1 MKILF
6 MGTPYFAVFSLDAL
20 TEAGEDIIAVVTQ
33 TDKPQGRGYVLTPS
47 AVKRRAQELSIP
59 VYQPKTL
66 RDEAFAELLSAL
78 DPEMI
83 VVAAYGKILPEN
95 VINYPKYGCI
105 NVHGS
110 YLPKY
115 RGAAPMQRAII
126 DGEEYTG
133 VTIMYMD
140 VGLDT
145 GDMLAREKIAI
156 GPDDDF
162 EVIHDR
168 IGKTGAALLVK
179 TINDIKDGRAV
190 REKQDDSLSTYAA
203 KISKEDRLIDFSL
216 SAKKVHDLVRGLSP
230 VPLAQTFTEKGRLLK
245 IVKTA
250 VSDNEN
256 GNAAPGTVVSVDG
269 GRICVACGE
278 GCVDILTLIPEG
290 KSKMSAA
297 DFVRGRGISVGEV
310 LCRDKK

>member
-6 MGTPYFAVFSLDAL
+6 MGTPDFAVFSLDAL

-203 KISKEDRLIDFSL
+203 KISKEARLIDFSL

>member
-6 MGTPYFAVFSLDAL
+6 MGTPDFAVFSLDAL

-269 GRICVACGE
+269 ERICVACGE

-297 DFVRGRGISVGEV
+297 DFVRGRGISAGEF

>member
-6 MGTPYFAVFSLDAL
+6 MGTPDFAVFSLDAL

-179 TINDIKDGRAV
+179 TINDIKDGMAV

>member
-6 MGTPYFAVFSLDAL
+6 MGTPDFAVFSLDAL

-250 VSDNEN
+250 VSDRES
-256 GNAAPGTVVSVDG
+256 GNAVPGTVVSVDG

-297 DFVRGRGISVGEV
+297 DFLRGRGISVGEV

>member
-6 MGTPYFAVFSLDAL
+6 MGTPDFAVFSLDAL

-78 DPEMI
+78 KPEMI

-216 SAKKVHDLVRGLSP
+216 PAKKVHDLVRGLSP

>member
-6 MGTPYFAVFSLDAL
+6 MGTPDFAVFSLDAL

-126 DGEEYTG
+126 DGEKYTG

>member
-6 MGTPYFAVFSLDAL
+6 MGTPDFAVFSLDAL

-203 KISKEDRLIDFSL
+203 KISKEDRLIDFSFP
-216 SAKKVHDLVRGLSP
+216 AKKVHDLVRGLSP

-297 DFVRGRGISVGEV
+297 DFVRGRGISVGEF

>member
-6 MGTPYFAVFSLDAL
+6 MGTPDFAVFSLDAL

-179 TINDIKDGRAV
+179 TINDIKYGRAV

-297 DFVRGRGISVGEV
+297 DFVRGRGISAGEF

>member
-6 MGTPYFAVFSLDAL
+6 MGTPDFAVFSLNAL
-20 TEAGEDIIAVVTQ
+20 IEAGENVTAVVTQ

-47 AVKRRAQELSIP
+47 PVKCRAAELGIP

-66 RDEAFAELLSAL
+66 RDEAFAALLAEI
-78 DPEMI
+78 DPDMI

-126 DGEEYTG
+126 DGESSTG

-145 GDMLAREKIAI
+145 GDMLARERIDI
-156 GPDDDF
+156 GDNDDF
-162 EVIHDR
+162 ETIHDR
-168 IGKTGAALLVK
+168 IGTAGAALLVQTVK
-179 TINDIKDGRAV
+179 AIGDGSAV
-190 REKQDDSLSTYAA
+190 REKQDDSLACYAA
-203 KISKEDRLIDFSL
+203 KITKEDRLVDFSL
-216 SAKKVHDLVRGLSP
+216 PAKRVHDLVRGLSP
-230 VPLAQTFTEKGRLLK
+230 TPLAQTFTSGGRLLK
-245 IVKTA
+245 LVRTEVGDS
-250 VSDNEN
+250 VSSGAE
-256 GNAAPGTVVSVDG
+256 PGTVISTDG
-269 GRICVACGE
+269 GRITVACGE
-278 GCVDILTLIPEG
+278 GCVNILSLIPEG

-297 DFVRGRGISVGEV
+297 DFIRGRGIAVGER
-310 LCRDKK
+310 LCRTK

>member
-6 MGTPYFAVFSLDAL
+6 MGTPDFAVFSLDAL
-20 TEAGEDIIAVVTQ
+20 IDAGEDIIAVVTQ

-66 RDEAFAELLSAL
+66 RDEAFAELLKAL

-145 GDMLAREKIAI
+145 GDMLAREKIKI
-156 GPDDDF
+156 GPEDDF
-162 EVIHDR
+162 EVMHDR
-168 IGKTGAALLVK
+168 IGKTGAALLVSTVK
-179 TINDIKDGRAV
+179 DIKDGKAI

-230 VPLAQTFTEKGRLLK
+230 VPLAQTFTGKGRLLK

-250 VSDNEN
+250 VSTADGE
-256 GNAAPGTVVSVDG
+256 NAAPGTVISTDG
-269 GRICVACGE
+269 GVIRVACGE
-278 GCVDILTLIPEG
+278 GCIDILTLIPEG

-297 DFVRGRGISVGEV
+297 DFVRGRGIAVGEV
-310 LCRDKK
+310 LCPCK